1 MERKKR
7 VYNIILNSKDTATYT
22 GTKSDAQYFAD
33 LTNLVEPDALNS
45 SYLVRFRIK
54 SLLMN
59 DTKYTPQ
66 NNLVVLNLGLS
77 SKNRNMYN
85 SNQSRIAGVLTFNWE
100 SQITT
105 TTNNY
110 SIDTSSE
117 SNPPMY
123 VENLSSSL
131 VINFNLYDVNNSS
144 NFSNV
149 ADYVCILSF
158 IEQ

>member
-1 MERKKR
+1 MDSKKR

-22 GTKSDAQYFAD
+22 GTKDNAKYFAD
-33 LTNLVEPDALNS
+33 LTNLVDPDALNS

-66 NNLVVLNLGLS
+66 SNLVVLNLGLS
-77 SKNRNMYN
+77 ARTRNMYN
-85 SNQSRIAGVLTFNWE
+85 SNQTRIAGVLTFSWE
-100 SQITT
+100 TQITA
-105 TTNNY
+105 TTNSY

-131 VINFNLYDVNNSS
+131 DIHFNLYDVNNSA

>member
-1 MERKKR
+1 MSTKKR

-22 GTKSDAQYFAD
+22 GNKANAQYFAD
-33 LTNLVEPDALNS
+33 LTNLVEPDSLNS

-66 NNLVVLNLGLS
+66 SNLVVLNLGLS

-85 SNQSRIAGVLTFNWE
+85 SNQSRIAGVLSFNWE
-100 SQITT
+100 TQITA
-105 TTNNY
+105 TTNSY
-110 SIDTSSE
+110 SIDTGSE

-123 VENLSSSL
+123 VEKLSSSL
-131 VINFNLYDVNNSS
+131 VIDFNLYDVNNLS
-144 NFSNV
+144 NFTNV